1 MSRGNSLLSRGN
13 SDSPLPRLSQ
23 WSFSVLTLPLIIYM
37 MARELG
43 PSAYVGVAAFIGS
56 SLLST
61 LLSYAAMPFN
71 RRVQEC

>member
-1 MSRGNSLLSRGN
+1 
-13 SDSPLPRLSQ
+13 
-23 WSFSVLTLPLIIYM
+23 VLTLPLIIYM

-56 SLLST
+56 SLLSA

-71 RRVQEC
+71 RRMQEC

>member
-1 MSRGNSLLSRGN
+1 M
-13 SDSPLPRLSQ
+13 
-23 WSFSVLTLPLIIYM
+23 LTLPLIIYM